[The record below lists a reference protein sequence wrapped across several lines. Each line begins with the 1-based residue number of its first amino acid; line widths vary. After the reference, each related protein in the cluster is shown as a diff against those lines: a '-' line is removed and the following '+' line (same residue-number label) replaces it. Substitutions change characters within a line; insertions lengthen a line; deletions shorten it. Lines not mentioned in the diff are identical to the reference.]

1 MSSESLLERLRKNS
15 TVEETEI
22 LSESKFFGKKD
33 MSPTTV
39 PMINVALSGEV
50 DGGLMPG
57 LLMLAAPSKH
67 FKSLFALLLAS
78 AYMRKYPDGVILFY
92 DSEFGSPDSYFDA
105 FYVDKSRVI
114 HTPILDIE
122 QLKLDVLKQL
132 NALKKGDRVFFLI
145 DSIGNLASKKET
157 ADAEKDHSA
166 SDTGNRAKELKSLWR
181 LVRPHLTIKELPM
194 VAINHT
200 YKTIETHSK
209 TVVGGGTGGYYSS
222 DDIWII
228 SREQEKESKTGPL
241 QGFTFNVRI
250 EKSRKVQEG
259 LKIPVTVTF
268 DKGIHQWSGL
278 FDLAVEAGYIH
289 RSGAW
294 YWTID
299 PETGE
304 IMGGKKFQRSN
315 VENDGDFWIDLF
327 MKTDLKT
334 YIKQKFLLDNLANDL
349 QDIAL

>member
-1 MSSESLLERLRKNS
+1 MSNDSLLERIRKNS
-15 TVEETEI
+15 SVKETAI
-22 LSESKFFGKKD
+22 LTESKVFGKKE
-33 MSPTTV
+33 MAPTTV
-39 PMINVALSGEV
+39 PMINVALSGEI

-57 LLMLAAPSKH
+57 LLMLGAPSKH
-67 FKSLFALLLAS
+67 FKTLFALLLAS

-92 DSEFGSPDSYFDA
+92 DSEFGSPESYFES
-105 FYVDKSRVI
+105 FGIDKTRVI

-200 YKTIETHSK
+200 YQTIETYSK

-222 DDIWII
+222 DDIWVI
-228 SREQEKESKTGPL
+228 SREQEKEKKEL

-250 EKSRKVQEG
+250 EKSRRVREG
-259 LKIPVTVTF
+259 LKIPITVTF

-289 RSGAW
+289 QSGAW

-304 IMGGKKFQRSN
+304 IMGGKKFHRSD
-315 VENDGDFWIDLF
+315 VENDGDFWVDLF
-327 MKTDLKT
+327 MKTDLKK
-334 YIKQKFLLDNLANDL
+334 YIKEKFLLDNLANDL
-349 QDIAL
+349 QEVTL